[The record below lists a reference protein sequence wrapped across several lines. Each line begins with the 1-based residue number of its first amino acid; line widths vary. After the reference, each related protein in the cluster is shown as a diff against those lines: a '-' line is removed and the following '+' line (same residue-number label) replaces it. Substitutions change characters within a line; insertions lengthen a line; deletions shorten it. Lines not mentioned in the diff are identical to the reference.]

1 MDPAETIQEQ
11 FSTTLHLK
19 ADQLRQTRRVI
30 NTIAQYKYTANNN
43 EELAAKIGITSGVI
57 HKIVNDFY
65 LINYLLPKKSGSGN
79 PCEDWRYYQYI
90 KLSTLPPGVFAKW
103 LLGKSEFE
111 TIVLFFL
118 YIENKSY
125 EQVANEVIILDVD
138 SIIQIQMQHIKN
150 LAHEMFHDVKNSNL
164 DSQDIIS

>member
-1 MDPAETIQEQ
+1 MDPAETIQAQ

-30 NTIAQYKYTANNN
+30 NTIAQYKYTSKDDEA
-43 EELAAKIGITSGVI
+43 LAANIGLSSCII
-57 HKIVNDFY
+57 HKIINDFY
-65 LINYLLPKKSGSGN
+65 LINYLLPNKSDSGN
-79 PCEDWRYYQYI
+79 SCEDLKYHQYI
-90 KLSTLPPGVFAKW
+90 KLSTLSAGLFAKW

-125 EQVANEVIILDVD
+125 EQIANEVIILNVD
-138 SIIQIQMQHIKN
+138 SVIQIQMQHIKN
-150 LAHEMFHDVKNSNL
+150 LADEIFDLVKKTSPVGP
-164 DSQDIIS
+164 